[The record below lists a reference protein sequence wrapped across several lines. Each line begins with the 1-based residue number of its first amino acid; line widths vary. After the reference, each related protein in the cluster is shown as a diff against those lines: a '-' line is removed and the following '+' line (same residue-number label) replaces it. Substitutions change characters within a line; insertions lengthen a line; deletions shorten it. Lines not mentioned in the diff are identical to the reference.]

1 MSIWL
6 PQLPLDRLRRQ
17 GDERLC
23 GPFAMVSEIKNA
35 WRITHINSI
44 ARDAGLQVGQ
54 SIPDAR
60 AICPALLTQPCD
72 PIREDLMLRALR
84 RWADKLSPIV
94 SLDKPD
100 GLFLDIT
107 GCAHLFGGEVAMIN
121 HARTALNDMR
131 ISSRIGVADTKSG
144 AWAMARYSDT
154 AATVAHTGRSSKF
167 LAQLPIEAL
176 NLDPKAAQQL
186 RRVGLKS
193 VGQLY
198 PIKTSELARRYGL
211 ELPESLAKAL
221 GRQPDPI
228 TPHQID
234 PVYAARMNL
243 PEPIGLKGDLEE
255 VLSRLTASVC
265 ARLIK
270 DKKGARRF
278 KLIVRCVDTGD
289 QIIKIGFARPCFDKG
304 QIKRQFERPLDQLKL
319 KFGADW
325 FRLVA
330 EVIEPI
336 RERQRIIGSEDVE
349 KLEDIDQ
356 LITTL
361 GNRIGFDRVRQFTPS
376 QSHLP
381 EREFA
386 TSEVADQP
394 AIVTWPRSYRHRPV
408 RLFRPERLRTI
419 EAGRPPKVFQ
429 WRSEVYHGRTFTG
442 PERITSEWWADEH
455 DELRD
460 YWIVDTQEG
469 ARLWLMTNPA
479 TRSPDW
485 FVAGKFL

>member
-23 GPFAMVSEIKNA
+23 GPFAMVSEIKNV

-60 AICPALLTQPCD
+60 AICTALLTQPCD
-72 PIREDLMLRALR
+72 PIREDLMLRALG

-100 GLFLDIT
+100 GLFLDVT
-107 GCAHLFGGEVAMIN
+107 GCAHLFGGEEAMID
-121 HARTALNDMR
+121 HANKALDDMR
-131 ISSRIGVADTKSG
+131 ITPRIGVADTKSG
-144 AWAMARYSDT
+144 AWAMAKYSQRSAQIAPIGDL
-154 AATVAHTGRSSKF
+154 AANMS
-167 LAQLPIEAL
+167 QMPIEAL
-176 NLDPKAAQQL
+176 RLNSRTAQQL

-211 ELPESLAKAL
+211 ALPESLAKAL

-228 TPHQID
+228 TPHNID
-234 PVYAARMNL
+234 PTYAARMNL
-243 PEPIGLKGDLEE
+243 PEPIGLKADLEE

-265 ARLIK
+265 ARLTA

-289 QIIKIGFARPCFDKG
+289 QLIQIGFARPCFNEA
-304 QIKRQFERPLDQLKL
+304 QIKRQFEHPLDKLRL

-330 EVIEPI
+330 EAIEPI
-336 RERQRIIGSEDVE
+336 RERQRIMGSEDVE
-349 KLEDIDQ
+349 RLEDVDQ

-386 TSEVADQP
+386 TIEVADQP
-394 AIVTWPRSYRHRPV
+394 VIDTWPRSYRHRPV
-408 RLFRPERLRTI
+408 RLFRPERLQTI
-419 EAGRPPKVFQ
+419 EVGRPPKIFQ
-429 WRSEVYHGRTFTG
+429 WRSELYQSRAFTG
-442 PERITSEWWADEH
+442 PERITSEWWADER

-479 TRSPDW
+479 KRSPDW
-485 FVAGKFL
+485 FVAGRFL